1 MGAGEDVN
9 RIGVIC
15 LAVLAGG
22 CSSGS
27 SATVSPD
34 AVASPSDVLV
44 GSSGLTQETLGVMLP
59 IVQEDL
65 EARSLAVLGPLQRLR
80 FERMAVCLEE
90 AGFVQ
95 AAQVY
100 RTTLADR
107 VTAWGGRDVV
117 QFFDLDAYLEE
128 NLDSGPPELFPQE
141 PIMSSMLAYHT
152 VYGIDPGLAETVI
165 EVLSDCPV
173 WTEEEGEVHE
183 MHSALVADLAVF
195 EGMWLRRLDE
205 IDERADVK
213 AVIDGIV
220 PCLHESSP
228 LFAEV
233 TEPGLFLVDDRERP
247 DEEVALMVRMAME
260 CYRPLEEIRR
270 PLREALRDEYV
281 DEHYAELLEWQER
294 IVSVREAVEALN

>member
-1 MGAGEDVN
+1 MRN
-9 RIGVIC
+9 W
-15 LAVLAGG
+15 VLALVFVLNA
-22 CSSGS
+22 CS
-27 SATVSPD
+27 VSPD
-34 AVASPSDVLV
+34 SVLNNEQRPSELEVDSDE
-44 GSSGLTQETLGVMLP
+44 GSRPLETDTLAIMLP
-59 IVQEDL
+59 VHFDEL
-65 EARSLAVLGPLQRLR
+65 SVRYEALLGPLRR
-80 FERMAVCLEE
+80 FEYERQADCLDEG
-90 AGFVQ
+90 GFAQ

-100 RTTLADR
+100 RALGEMR
-107 VTAWGGRDVV
+107 VGEVGWHAGEAYGGAIMYPN
-117 QFFDLDAYLEE
+117 LDAGE
-128 NLDSGPPELFPQE
+128 NDSGIPPLYPQQPMIADILE
-141 PIMSSMLAYHT
+141 HCPE
-152 VYGIDPGLAETVI
+152 YGIDPSQGDAVI
-165 EVLSDCPV
+165 EVLVGCPV
-173 WTEEEGEVHE
+173 WTEEDVGTRDEVSELRHE
-183 MHSALVADLAVF
+183 IDAYLAAWTKLVS
-195 EGMWLRRLDE
+195 E